1 MSRTLTTSMRNAL
14 VADTVRPIYL
24 VRMVFDQNIAAGTF
38 VTGHKYKIVS
48 VGNTDFTAIGASA
61 NTVGVTFTATGAGS
75 GTGIASESPA
85 ELNLW
90 SGVGELSYDGETY
103 LGVGDLLGISEIK
116 ESADISATG
125 MNISLTGVKS
135 SLVSVAKDHEYQ
147 GRPLTVHLGAFDTS
161 GSLVADPI
169 IIFSGFMDT
178 MTIAEAGEYSTISIA
193 VENKL
198 IAFEKTKIRRYTA
211 EDQKIDH
218 PTDKGFEFVT
228 AIVEKEIIWGR
239 PTGST
244 GGSSGGSGVNGGAG
258 NNGSWNTA

>member
-1 MSRTLTTSMRNAL
+1 MSRALTTSMRNAL

-24 VRMVFDQNIAAGTF
+24 VNMEFDQNIAAGTF

-48 VGNTDFTAIGASA
+48 VGNTNFTAIGASA

-75 GTGIASESPA
+75 GSGIASESPA
-85 ELNLW
+85 ELNVW
-90 SGVGELSYDGETY
+90 SGVGDLSYSGETY

-116 ESADISATG
+116 ESSDISATG
-125 MNISLTGVKS
+125 INISLTGVKS
-135 SLVSVAKDHEYQ
+135 SLVAVAKNHEYQ
-147 GRPLTVHLGAFDTS
+147 GRPLTVRLGAFDAS
-161 GSLVADPI
+161 GNLVADPV

-178 MTIAEAGEYSTISIA
+178 MTISEAGEYSTISIA

-198 IAFEKTKIRRYTA
+198 IAFEKTKVRRYTA
-211 EDQKIDH
+211 EDQKIEH

-239 PTGST
+239 PTGAA
-244 GGSSGGSGVNGGAG
+244 GGGGYDGSEDSGNRHHA
-258 NNGSWNTA
+258 